1 MGEAGSPGRAKSAPR
16 AVASA
21 AQGATRA
28 HPAIVK
34 LGGSLAVSPHL
45 KDWLEAIAAEAG
57 AVVVVPGGGPFADA
71 VRAAQAVMGFDDA
84 AAHAM
89 ALAAMAAFG
98 RALESLAPRLEVAL
112 SRAAIRRALRAGA
125 VPVWAPET
133 MALAARLPET
143 WDLTSDS
150 LAAWL
155 AGELEATQLVLVKHG
170 RFPGDRLAADDL
182 AERGVVDRLFPQYL
196 RSCPARASLAAP
208 DDSARL
214 GQGLRRAVFPEIV
227 A

>member
-1 MGEAGSPGRAKSAPR
+1 MDDPVSPGGAKSAR
-16 AVASA
+16 SAAASA
-21 AQGATRA
+21 ARGATRA

-34 LGGSLAVSPHL
+34 IGGSLAFSPHL

-71 VRAAQAVMGFDDA
+71 VRAAQAAMGFDDG

-98 RALESLAPRLEVAL
+98 RALESLAPRLEVAR
-112 SRAAIRRALRAGA
+112 SRAGIRRALRAGA
-125 VPVWAPET
+125 VPVWAPDT

-143 WDLTSDS
+143 WDLTSDT

-155 AGELEATQLVLVKHG
+155 AGEVEAAQLVLVKHG
-170 RFPGDRLAADDL
+170 RFPAGRLAADDL
-182 AERGVVDRLFPQYL
+182 AERGVVDPLFPRYL
-196 RSCPARASLAAP
+196 RTCPARAWLAAP
-208 DDSARL
+208 DDSASL